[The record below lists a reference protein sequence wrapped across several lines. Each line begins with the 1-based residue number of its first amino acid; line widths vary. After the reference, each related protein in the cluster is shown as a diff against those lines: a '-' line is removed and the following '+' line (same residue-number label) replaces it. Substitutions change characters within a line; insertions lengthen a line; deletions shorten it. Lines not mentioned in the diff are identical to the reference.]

1 MRIWLDKVHRRAER
15 ACFETS
21 ARDNIGVSIMVEWI
35 VSAADRAY
43 PAVEKAKKKTFDR
56 FSAPIE
62 ASDEHLREFLA
73 STGNLPFD
81 QLDDKLTARDK

>member
-1 MRIWLDKVHRRAER
+1 
-15 ACFETS
+15 
-21 ARDNIGVSIMVEWI
+21 MVEWI

-56 FSAPIE
+56 FSAPID
-62 ASDEHLREFLA
+62 ASDEHLKEFLA

-81 QLDDKLTARDK
+81 QLDGKLTTREQQRRERQWAKYLRKEAKSAPMMKDLCNIF